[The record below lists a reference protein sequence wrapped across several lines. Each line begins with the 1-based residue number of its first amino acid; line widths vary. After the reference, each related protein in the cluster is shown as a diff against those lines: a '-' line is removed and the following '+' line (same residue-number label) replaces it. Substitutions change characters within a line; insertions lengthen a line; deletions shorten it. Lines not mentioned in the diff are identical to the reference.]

1 MLVAI
6 PLQVANSLGGVNN
19 GWSLYGGGIGA
30 ENYASAAIGIGRDL
44 MVFGA
49 LSFDVTHARAHL
61 TNLSGIDDK
70 TYRGELVSFKL
81 L

>member
-6 PLQVANSLGGVNN
+6 PCKWRILLGVNN

-49 LSFDVTHARAHL
+49 LSFDITHARAF
-61 TNLSGIDDK
+61 N
-70 TYRGELVSFKL
+70 
-81 L
+81 